1 MSPIGRL
8 FIVLNLVL
16 AGVFVGFAGTY
27 LQKASTWKETH
38 EALKT
43 SSDAEVASLSN
54 QVEIKQ
60 KELNDLNV
68 RFTAADTKANQAT
81 VTIGD
86 LTKENER
93 LNNQLSSIEGDIKTL
108 VANHSTV
115 SSSVERATIEAT
127 NARQDSIDAATARDA
142 AVREKD
148 VAVADLRD
156 AQAEIDT
163 LKGAVENLNARVEAA
178 EDEAR
183 QTKALLDV
191 AVSQGFKVASAQP
204 ALGGTVTHVGPQ
216 GTLLTIAISD
226 NPAKAEVKPGL
237 RFSISDDGGDY
248 KGTATI
254 TDVDGANALCRMS
267 SLDGATV
274 KVGDAASTKLARGR

>member
-27 LQKASTWKETH
+27 LQKASTWKESH
-38 EALKT
+38 DELKS
-43 SSDAEVASLSN
+43 SSDAEIASLTN
-54 QVEIKQ
+54 QLESRQ
-60 KELNDLNV
+60 KDINDLNV

-81 VTIGD
+81 VTIED

-93 LNNQLSSIEGDIKTL
+93 LNNQLSSIEGDIKTF

-115 SSSVERATIEAT
+115 ASSVDRATTEAT
-127 NARQDSIDAATARDA
+127 AARQASIDAATARDA

-156 AQAEIDT
+156 ANTEIET
-163 LKGAVENLNARVEAA
+163 LKTNMEALNARVQAA

-183 QTKALLDV
+183 QTKALLEV

-204 ALGGTVTHVGPQ
+204 AMGGTVTHVGPQ

-237 RFSISDDGGDY
+237 RFSIMEGADY

-254 TDVDGANALCRMS
+254 TDVDGSNALCRMTN
-267 SLDGATV
+267 LEGASV
-274 KVGDAASTKLARGR
+274 KVGDAASTKLAGRR

>member
-27 LQKASTWKETH
+27 LQKASTWMESH
-38 EALKT
+38 AALK
-43 SSDAEVASLSN
+43 ASTDTELARLAN

-60 KELNDLNV
+60 KEINDLNV
-68 RFTAADTKANQAT
+68 KFTAADTKANQSVVT
-81 VTIGD
+81 VDD

-108 VANHSTV
+108 VGSQSTIASNV
-115 SSSVERATIEAT
+115 DRATTEASAAREASIEA
-127 NARQDSIDAATARDA
+127 AATRDA

-148 VAVADLRD
+148 IAVADLRD
-156 AQAEIDT
+156 AQMEIET
-163 LKGAVENLNARVEAA
+163 MKASLEELSAQVEAA
-178 EDEAR
+178 QNEAR
-183 QTKALLDV
+183 QTKALLDI
-191 AVSQGFKVASAQP
+191 AVSQGFKVSSAQP
-204 ALGGTVTHVGPQ
+204 DMGGTVTHVGPQ
-216 GTLLTIAISD
+216 GTLLTIAISA
-226 NPAKAEVKPGL
+226 NPAKAELRPGL
-237 RFSISDDGGDY
+237 RLSISEGADY

-267 SLDGATV
+267 SLDGAKV